1 MAILPH
7 GDTGSTGFS
16 TTETLMARKSIPSGH
31 WCFTSRVVDQ
41 RQRDIDSFKRFL
53 RDRARC
59 ADLEEKTIILPGHRL
74 TIKNPLD
81 HPVEVSVTIGE
92 KAA

>member
-1 MAILPH
+1 MAVK
-7 GDTGSTGFS
+7 F
-16 TTETLMARKSIPSGH
+16 IPSGH
-31 WCFTSRVVDQ
+31 WCFTSLVVDQ
-41 RQRDIDSFKRFL
+41 RQRNIDAFKRFL

-59 ADLEEKTIILPGHRL
+59 VDLEEKTIILPGHKL

-81 HPVEVSVTIGE
+81 HPVEISVMIGE